1 MNQSRYDAVSIP
13 LSQEEMLEISNL
25 KFENH
30 GGAVLRFKNVF
41 EVDFPKV
48 SKWIDARGKKAH
60 EQRWK
65 YKTDKNGVRYAEN
78 EDGNK
83 FTIEQAEMVP
93 VRVLQPVEQDTEE
106 EMVQLFQDWERAIY
120 KCLIRYIDEYPLVL
134 GTLWWRNRGHILRY
148 DKGTF
153 LGLHNDN
160 DTNYRATGGKR
171 YIPYGQLGS
180 RQSLAALLYINDCV
194 DAKEKIDGT
203 NYMGGELYFPY
214 LDIDV
219 SAKAGDIVIF
229 PTNFVASHGVK
240 EVTDGIRYAYLEF
253 YSQGSPDANVRIEVV
268 EPNEMDDWCK
278 PHWIDSIYDDYWEY
292 AAKYNSKV
300 DSDNPIYSNRNLEGD
315 DGMIGDGKSY

>member
-160 DTNYRATGGKR
+160 DTN
-171 YIPYGQLGS
+171 
-180 RQSLAALLYINDCV
+180 
-194 DAKEKIDGT
+194 AKEKIDGT
-203 NYMGGELYFPY
+203 NYMGGELYFRY